1 MTLTDHTTGLDLR
14 ALRALAAGTTRRA
27 DHSEEPPADGLVPAV
42 SYLRVS
48 TKDQATRNGL
58 EEGLSIPAQRDA
70 AARKAE
76 QLGAVIVKEFIEPG
90 ESAKTARRRALQEML
105 DYLAANAV
113 QYCII
118 NKVDRLARNR
128 LDDAIIHATLRG
140 ANITLVSVTEN
151 IDETPSGML
160 MHGIL
165 ASMAEFYSLN
175 LAQEVTK
182 GMVQKAT
189 LGGTPTKA
197 PLGYLNVRT
206 TDAKGR
212 EVRDVQVDPE
222 RAELIRFAFTAYA
235 GGEHSLS
242 SLARELKTRGLTT
255 RPTPSQ
261 PARPVTTTA
270 LHKILTNPY
279 YQGTVTFRGITYDGA
294 HTPLVDSETWLR
306 VQTQLDAKN
315 AVGERPQKYD
325 HYLKGNLYCSCGA
338 KLMIERPRDKN
349 GERYEY
355 FTCSGR
361 RKKTGCTRSAVLAPR
376 VEDRI
381 DRDYGTN
388 GLTTAEAEQIASVL
402 HHVFAQLEASSDD
415 ERKLLQTQRD
425 KLDAERLKLVQAHY
439 ADAIPLDLLKAE
451 QDRIRTSL
459 DAITNRLDGLA
470 TTYRDAHDGLDQL
483 LGVLTDLGDLYAR
496 CEPTERRMLNRA
508 LFKRIVVDEDENITF
523 FPTEPAATVLAHA
536 RSGGTTEPSPD
547 AKLPRHQTGQVSNF
561 STYVDLRGLEP
572 LTPCMPC
579 RCATSCATGPDR
591 FPLRRDNSIS
601 LQHVP
606 GLFEPSPPRAW
617 RATRRESLASRGSGK
632 DDGDDGAVLPQAFE
646 PVVRPLLLMEDMRH
660 EVAEIEEDPAGLLA
674 SFAPEPLVACLE
686 ELLLDLIGD
695 GGDIA
700 LAAPG
705 DDEEDVDERQR
716 IGHVQGDEVL
726 AAGRVRCGGG
736 DLEHLPR
743 LFRRRH
749 QIAPVT
755 NARMSTPTRA
765 SARTPAV
772 IASVS
777 ISRPPFSGVGGLMT
791 SPGCLWVL
799 IAALA
804 AIGVGDECAGSSP
817 STRTAS
823 TSLPSAVPR
832 ACPVDPKPSGRSYD
846 PVRMTSPVEATGEA
860 SVDGV

>member
-1 MTLTDHTTGLDLR
+1 MTLTDLPSGLDLR
-14 ALRALAAGTTRRA
+14 ALRALAAGNPGPSQKA
-27 DHSEEPPADGLVPAV
+27 DEPLAEGLVPAV

-58 EEGLSIPAQRDA
+58 EEGLSIPAQREA

-105 DYLAANAV
+105 DYLSANPV
-113 QYCII
+113 RYCII

-160 MHGIL
+160 MRGIL

-189 LGGTPTKA
+189 LGVTPTKA

-206 TDAKGR
+206 TDSKGR

-222 RAELIRFAFTAYA
+222 RAELVRFAFTAYA
-235 GGEHSLS
+235 TGEESLS
-242 SLARELKTRGLTT
+242 SLARKLKTRGLTT

-279 YQGTVTFRGITYDGA
+279 YQGTVTFRGVTYDGA
-294 HTPLVDSETWLR
+294 HTTLVDSDTWLR

-349 GERYEY
+349 GDRYEY

-361 RKKTGCTRSAVLAPR
+361 RKKKGCTRSAVLAPR

-388 GLTTAEAEQIASVL
+388 GLTAPEAEHVASVL
-402 HHVFAQLEASSDD
+402 HRVFSQLEASSDN
-415 ERKLLQTQRD
+415 ERKLLETQRD
-425 KLDAERLKLVQAHY
+425 KLEAERLKLVQAHY
-439 ADAIPLDLLKAE
+439 ADAIPLDLLKTE

-459 DAITNRLDGLA
+459 DAITNRLDALA
-470 TTYRDAHDGLDQL
+470 TTYRDAHDGLDQI

-508 LFKRIVVDEDENITF
+508 LSTKIVVDEDENVTF
-523 FPTEPAATVLAHA
+523 VPAEPAATVLAHA
-536 RSGGTTEPSPD
+536 HSGGTTDPGPD
-547 AKLPRHQTGQVSNF
+547 ANLPRHQTGQVSIF
-561 STYVDLRGLEP
+561 STYVEPRGIEP
-572 LTPCMPC
+572 LT
-579 RCATSCATGPDR
+579 SC
-591 FPLRRDNSIS
+591 LQSRRS
-601 LQHVP
+601 
-606 GLFEPSPPRAW
+606 
-617 RATRRESLASRGSGK
+617 
-632 DDGDDGAVLPQAFE
+632 
-646 PVVRPLLLMEDMRH
+646 
-660 EVAEIEEDPAGLLA
+660 
-674 SFAPEPLVACLE
+674 
-686 ELLLDLIGD
+686 
-695 GGDIA
+695 
-700 LAAPG
+700 
-705 DDEEDVDERQR
+705 
-716 IGHVQGDEVL
+716 
-726 AAGRVRCGGG
+726 
-736 DLEHLPR
+736 
-743 LFRRRH
+743 
-749 QIAPVT
+749 T
-755 NARMSTPTRA
+755 N
-765 SARTPAV
+765 
-772 IASVS
+772 
-777 ISRPPFSGVGGLMT
+777 
-791 SPGCLWVL
+791 
-799 IAALA
+799 
-804 AIGVGDECAGSSP
+804 
-817 STRTAS
+817 
-823 TSLPSAVPR
+823 
-832 ACPVDPKPSGRSYD
+832 
-846 PVRMTSPVEATGEA
+846 
-860 SVDGV
+860 

>member
-1 MTLTDHTTGLDLR
+1 MSPISLPSGIDVAT
-14 ALRALAAGTTRRA
+14 LRALATDQRHQIAGTG
-27 DHSEEPPADGLVPAV
+27 EEGADGLIPAV
-42 SYLRVS
+42 TYLRVS

-58 EEGLSIPAQRDA
+58 EEGLSIPAQREA
-70 AARKAE
+70 AQRKAE

-105 DYLAANAV
+105 DYIAANPV
-113 QYCII
+113 RYCII

-128 LDDAIIHATLRG
+128 LDDAIIHSTLRG

-175 LAQEVTK
+175 LAQEVLK
-182 GMVQKAT
+182 GMTQKASI
-189 LGGTPTKA
+189 GGTPTKA

-212 EVRDVQVDPE
+212 EARDIELDPD
-222 RAELIRFAFTAYA
+222 RADLIRFAFAAYA
-235 GGEHSLS
+235 TGDWSLS

-255 RPTPSQ
+255 RSTPSQ
-261 PARPVTTTA
+261 PAKPVSTTG

-279 YQGTVTFRGITYDGA
+279 YQGTVTFRGVTYDGA
-294 HTPLVDSETWLR
+294 HIPLADPDNWLR

-325 HYLKGNLYCSCGA
+325 HYLKGSLCCSCGA
-338 KLMIERPRDKN
+338 KLMIERPRDKQ
-349 GERYEY
+349 GDRYEY

-361 RKKTGCTRSAVLAPR
+361 RKKNGCTRSAILAERIEDR
-376 VEDRI
+376 VE
-381 DRDYGTN
+381 RDYGTN
-388 GLTTAEAEQIASVL
+388 GLTDEEAEHVSQVL
-402 HHVFAQLEASSDD
+402 HQVFDQLEASSDN
-415 ERKLLQTQRD
+415 ERTVLTTQRE

-439 ADAIPLDLLKAE
+439 ADAIPLDLLKSE

-459 DAITNRLDGLA
+459 DAINSRLDNLA
-470 TTYRDAHDGLDQL
+470 NTYHSAHEGLDQIVD
-483 LGVLTDLGDLYAR
+483 VLTDLGDLYSK
-496 CEPTERRMLNRA
+496 CEPAERRMLNRA
-508 LFKRIVVDEDENITF
+508 LFKRIVIDEDEHVTF
-523 FPTEPAATVLAHA
+523 VPAEPAAAVLAQEH
-536 RSGGTTEPSPD
+536 GGEMPQPSPD
-547 AKLPRHQTGQVSNF
+547 AKLPRHQTGQISNF

-617 RATRRESLASRGSGK
+617 RAMRRGSLPRRGSGK

-646 PVVRPLLLMEDMRH
+646 PVVRPLLFVEDMRH

-674 SFAPEPLVACLE
+674 PFAPEPLVACLE

-817 STRTAS
+817 STSTAS